1 MISGNSTVTVRGVLE
16 GEVEG
21 PALEVEQGGVLIGK
35 AKVTELRSR
44 GELAGHFEANDVE
57 LSGKVRDDTII
68 RAAALLVSPTLGA
81 GSDGAEP
88 QAVFGGCQLE
98 VGEVPSKDEIIKRVL
113 AAGKAE
119 GSVSI
124 GVGRADRPAA
134 CPAAPAPG
142 RRARRQRQ
150 PQAQAPAD
158 GPADRGRGLAGRAAL
173 GDRGLAPGPG
183 DDGVVRSMSAG
194 GDRRRSPRRR
204 SRPARRRRDR

>member
-1 MISGNSTVTVRGVLE
+1 MTMGSNGSSGNGASTRRGNVIDEGSTFKGVISGNSTVTVRGVLE

-44 GELAGHFEANDVE
+44 GELAGHFDANDVE

-113 AAGKAE
+113 AASKAD
-119 GSVSI
+119 GSVLI
-124 GVGRADRPAA
+124 GVGTPTIPPSVPPPVPPAVEPDGGGNHKRKRPQSDRPT
-134 CPAAPAPG
+134 
-142 RRARRQRQ
+142 
-150 PQAQAPAD
+150 D
-158 GPADRGRGLAGRAAL
+158 GS
-173 GDRGLAPGPG
+173 
-183 DDGVVRSMSAG
+183 V
-194 GDRRRSPRRR
+194 
-204 SRPARRRRDR
+204 

>member
-1 MISGNSTVTVRGVLE
+1 MTMGSNGSGGNGHSTRRGNVIDEGSTFKGVISGNSTVTVRGVLE

-44 GELAGHFEANDVE
+44 GELAGQFDANDVE

-119 GSVSI
+119 GSVFI
-124 GVGRADRPAA
+124 GVGAPTIPPSVPPPTPPGPTPASEPDGSGNHKRKRPPTDRPTE
-134 CPAAPAPG
+134 G
-142 RRARRQRQ
+142 
-150 PQAQAPAD
+150 
-158 GPADRGRGLAGRAAL
+158 
-173 GDRGLAPGPG
+173 
-183 DDGVVRSMSAG
+183 GV
-194 GDRRRSPRRR
+194 
-204 SRPARRRRDR
+204 

>member
-1 MISGNSTVTVRGVLE
+1 MTMGSNGSGGNGHTIRRGNVIDEGSTFKGVISGNSTVTVRGVLE

-113 AAGKAE
+113 AASKAD
-119 GSVSI
+119 GSVLI
-124 GVGRADRPAA
+124 GVGAPTIPPSVPPPTAPAGEPDGSGNHKRKRPQTDRPTE
-134 CPAAPAPG
+134 G
-142 RRARRQRQ
+142 
-150 PQAQAPAD
+150 
-158 GPADRGRGLAGRAAL
+158 
-173 GDRGLAPGPG
+173 
-183 DDGVVRSMSAG
+183 GV
-194 GDRRRSPRRR
+194 
-204 SRPARRRRDR
+204 